1 MKWTPQ
7 DRAVLKTLSKTQS
20 DADLSVFFG
29 VSQPAIRR
37 ARQRFAPDSV
47 TRRERLAVCE
57 AVKVPEVFPMDHNG
71 ETVWIGPDGLPRK
84 WNGHEWA
91 VCTSPGPIGQV
102 GPIGC
107 SGAETSGY
115 IDAEVVGPAGAVGPV
130 GGCCGGCP
138 VGEPGEPGPAGS
150 DVDPLIE
157 KAKTVPTEFGHIPL
171 DVFDGDAWTKIG
183 LVSDTHLCCREERLD
198 ALNAQYDL
206 FVREGV
212 RDVFH
217 AGNIVDGYLPR
228 INGASVLETS
238 IDGQALYC
246 AHHYPVRAGITTHF
260 ITGDD
265 HEGWWQKEGFNFGA
279 YLQMVAERLGRKD
292 LKYIGHVEADVELR
306 CGEFVNRMKIQ
317 HPGGGSAYARS
328 YKGQKMVESFQ
339 GGEKPAILVQG
350 HYHVSGYSFDRNVHI
365 VGMPGFKDQDMFT
378 RKQHLR
384 CEIGGVILEFKMSSV
399 TGAITR
405 IRPEYN
411 MFFDRGFYK
420 KFLPSDGVLRGD
432 PTVVKCGK

>member
-7 DRAVLKTLSKTQS
+7 DITNFCADVDSGHT
-20 DADLSVFFG
+20 DAELAHIWG
-29 VSQPAIRR
+29 VSEPAVRR
-37 ARQRFAPDSV
+37 ARQRFVPDSV
-47 TRRERLAVCE
+47 KRRESAIVTKPLAVP
-57 AVKVPEVFPMDHNG
+57 AP
-71 ETVWIGPDGLPRK
+71 
-84 WNGHEWA
+84 
-91 VCTSPGPIGQV
+91 TST
-102 GPIGC
+102 
-107 SGAETSGY
+107 EK
-115 IDAEVVGPAGAVGPV
+115 PAG
-130 GGCCGGCP
+130 C
-138 VGEPGEPGPAGS
+138 
-150 DVDPLIE
+150 PLIE
-157 KAKTVPTEFGHIPL
+157 KAKTVPTEFGTIPL

-206 FVREGV
+206 FLREGIK
-212 RDVFH
+212 DVFH
-217 AGNIVDGYLPR
+217 AGNIVDGYVPR
-228 INGASVLETS
+228 INGASVYETS

-246 AHHYPVRAGITTHF
+246 ARNYPQRDGITTHF

-279 YLQMVAERLGRKD
+279 YLQMVCERAGRND
-292 LKYIGHVEADVELR
+292 MVYIGHVEGDVELT
-306 CGEFVNRMKIQ
+306 CGEHKAIMKIQ
-317 HPGGGSAYARS
+317 HPGGGSSYARS

-405 IRPEYN
+405 IRPEFN

-420 KFLPSDGVLRGD
+420 KFLPSDKELRVTKTIITG
-432 PTVVKCGK
+432 GH